1 MTLFNQTIINRTNQ
15 KTKMFF
21 YSPVQVSDER
31 RKDITTTQKN
41 IKKCGK
47 SYEWKE
53 TNKGRDKMKS
63 STLTR

>member
-1 MTLFNQTIINRTNQ
+1 MKQIYESFAKYQNYVKYMTLFNQTIINRTNQ

-47 SYEWKE
+47 S
-53 TNKGRDKMKS
+53 
-63 STLTR
+63 